1 MEVVDIRNHH
11 TDLVEEVLEV
21 QEEEA
26 YVHQVVAV
34 DIEDIL
40 VLLVVEDNF
49 EEDTV
54 DVHNVDHLE
63 VDEEYIPKIYIF
75 LLNMIC
81 IILNSIYILLC
92 EIYTNKKC
100 LIFFNH

>member
-11 TDLVEEVLEV
+11 TDLVEEVLVV

-40 VLLVVEDNF
+40 VLLAVEDNF

-63 VDEEYIPKIYIF
+63 VDEEYIPVVVHLVLVVHMF
-75 LLNMIC
+75 VW
-81 IILNSIYILLC
+81 
-92 EIYTNKKC
+92 
-100 LIFFNH
+100 

>member
-1 MEVVDIRNHH
+1 MEVVDIRNRH

-40 VLLVVEDNF
+40 VLLAVEDNF

-81 IILNSIYILLC
+81 IILNFIYILLC
-92 EIYTNKKC
+92 KIYTNKKC

>member
-54 DVHNVDHLE
+54 GVHNVDHLE

-75 LLNMIC
+75 LLNIIC
-81 IILNSIYILLC
+81 IILNFIYILC
-92 EIYTNKKC
+92 KIYTNKKC
-100 LIFFNH
+100 LILFNH